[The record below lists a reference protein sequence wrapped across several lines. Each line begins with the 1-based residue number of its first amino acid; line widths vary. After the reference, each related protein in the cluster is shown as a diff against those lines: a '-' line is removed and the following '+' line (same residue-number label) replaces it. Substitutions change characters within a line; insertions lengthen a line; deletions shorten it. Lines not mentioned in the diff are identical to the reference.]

1 MYVVMVVALFF
12 FFLILVSYLKEKCIG
27 SICFCFKAVERYVW
41 EMGFW
46 KKKNMTVEVVFV
58 WVLKRDKK

>member
-12 FFLILVSYLKEKCIG
+12 FFLILVSYLKEKYIG
-27 SICFCFKAVERYVW
+27 SICFCFNAVERYVW

-46 KKKNMTVEVVFV
+46 KKKI
-58 WVLKRDKK
+58 

>member
-12 FFLILVSYLKEKCIG
+12 FFLILVSYLKEKYIG

-46 KKKNMTVEVVFV
+46 KKKI
-58 WVLKRDKK
+58 